1 MLRFVA
7 ILHDAKPVGR
17 GLQVKELLRAPQE
30 LPRRPWGETNH
41 ASRLCAAEK
50 CHACASNP
58 PPELEDGRDLPGFD
72 GRLHGPERLG
82 QGLHQLLDPVSNG
95 GVVDSPLST
104 QHPAPSTQHG
114 GDALTGIGWMPAIR
128 RTPSN
133 AGMRCSCVGL
143 AAAHG

>member
-1 MLRFVA
+1 MPGFVTV
-7 ILHDAKPVGR
+7 LHDAKPVGQ

-41 ASRLCAAEK
+41 ASRLRAAEK

-82 QGLHQLLDPVSNG
+82 QGLHQLSDPVSNG
-95 GVVDSPLST
+95 GVV
-104 QHPAPSTQHG
+104 
-114 GDALTGIGWMPAIR
+114 
-128 RTPSN
+128 
-133 AGMRCSCVGL
+133 VGL
-143 AAAHG
+143 ACNPWVLRLRWGCFCCSGMTALY